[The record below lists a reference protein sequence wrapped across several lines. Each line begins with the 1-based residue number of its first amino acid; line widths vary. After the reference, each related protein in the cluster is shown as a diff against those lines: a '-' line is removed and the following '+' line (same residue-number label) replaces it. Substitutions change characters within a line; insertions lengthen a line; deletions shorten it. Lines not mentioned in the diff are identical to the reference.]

1 MLTTD
6 FTSAQWNLE
15 KNKIT
20 PSKTQV
26 KFQLLLRSMYL
37 LAGRKAKTI
46 ELRFCCKYMAK
57 LE

>member
-20 PSKTQV
+20 PSKTQA

-37 LAGRKAKTI
+37 LAGRKV
-46 ELRFCCKYMAK
+46 KY
-57 LE
+57 